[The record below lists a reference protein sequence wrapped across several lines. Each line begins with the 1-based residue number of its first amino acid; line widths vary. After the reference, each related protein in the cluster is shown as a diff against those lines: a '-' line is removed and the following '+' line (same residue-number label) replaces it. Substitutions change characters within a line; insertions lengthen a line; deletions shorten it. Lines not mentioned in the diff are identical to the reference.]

1 MAELKYGQSY
11 SAIRRIDGRRN
22 VSVRALVD
30 SGVAN
35 TGEIQRSIKQEL
47 LLKIKSQNPQLQ
59 YSFEGAHRAQTNTM
73 EGVKQGGIVA
83 LVLIVSRGL
92 SNSGAV
98 ELLARYVVS
107 STRPLVVH
115 IGLMSGVGAV
125 LSAVMNN
132 VAALALLMPI
142 DSAAATRAQRG
153 PGLTLMPLSFAT
165 ILGGMVTLIG
175 TPTNIVI
182 ATFRGDALGEPFA
195 MFDFAAVGGVV
206 ALVGIVFV
214 TVVGWRLLPKARR
227 QRNSR
232 QELQDLS
239 GYVAE
244 AVVLESTGLLGEPL
258 RELYPLAEEHDI
270 AVLGMVRGGQRL
282 PGTARRESLRSG
294 DLIVVEGAAAA
305 IDAFI
310 GASGLEHAGRND
322 QIELL
327 GKSQVLM
334 EAVVQD
340 GARIAG
346 RSARDVRLAYRH
358 GAMLLGVARQGQ
370 PFRERV
376 RKLSI
381 RAGDVLLLSGPED
394 RMLDIIA
401 WLGCLPLAAR
411 GLRLLQRRKAGLAI
425 GLFAI
430 AILAAS
436 TGLVYLPVA
445 LAAAAAI
452 YVVLGLVPASEV
464 YESVEWPVIVLLACL
479 IPIGGAFESSGWT
492 ALIVNAVLGWTEG
505 MPIVL
510 VVVLLMLITM
520 TLSDVL
526 NNVATALI
534 AAPIALELANRLEV
548 NPDPLL
554 MAVAVAASC
563 AFLTPIGHKNNT
575 IIMGPGG
582 YRFGDYWRMGLPL
595 EILVVVVSVR
605 MILLVWP
612 LN

>member
-1 MAELKYGQSY
+1 MSESVIVTDQTVLFLILGAVFGFLLW
-11 SAIRRIDGRRN
+11 GR
-22 VSVRALVD
+22 VRYDLVAFGALVVAVIAGAVP
-30 SGVAN
+30 SGVAFSGFGHPA
-35 TGEIQRSIKQEL
+35 T
-47 LLKIKSQNPQLQ
+47 
-59 YSFEGAHRAQTNTM
+59 
-73 EGVKQGGIVA
+73 VIVA

-142 DSAAATRAQRG
+142 DSEAATRAQRG

-195 MFDFAAVGGVV
+195 MFDFAAVGGIV

-376 RKLSI
+376 RKLPI

-401 WLGCLPLAAR
+401 WLGCLPLAER

-479 IPIGGAFESSGWT
+479 IPIGGAFESSGCT

-505 MPIVL
+505 MSIVL

-595 EILVVVVSVR
+595 EILVVVVSVP

>member
-1 MAELKYGQSY
+1 MSESVIVTDQTVLFLILGAVFGFLLW
-11 SAIRRIDGRRN
+11 GR
-22 VSVRALVD
+22 VRYDLVAFGALVVAVIAGAVP
-30 SGVAN
+30 SGVAFSGFGHPA
-35 TGEIQRSIKQEL
+35 T
-47 LLKIKSQNPQLQ
+47 
-59 YSFEGAHRAQTNTM
+59 
-73 EGVKQGGIVA
+73 VIVA

-142 DSAAATRAQRG
+142 DSEAANRAQRG

-195 MFDFAAVGGVV
+195 MFDFAAVGGIV

-401 WLGCLPLAAR
+401 WLGCLPLAER

-430 AILAAS
+430 AILSAS

-479 IPIGGAFESSGWT
+479 IPIGGAFESSGCT

-595 EILVVVVSVR
+595 EILVVVVSVP

>member
-1 MAELKYGQSY
+1 VSESVIVTDQTVLFLILGAVFGFLLW
-11 SAIRRIDGRRN
+11 GR
-22 VSVRALVD
+22 VRYDLVAFGALVVAVIAGAVP
-30 SGVAN
+30 SGVAFSGFGHPA
-35 TGEIQRSIKQEL
+35 T
-47 LLKIKSQNPQLQ
+47 
-59 YSFEGAHRAQTNTM
+59 
-73 EGVKQGGIVA
+73 VIVA

-142 DSAAATRAQRG
+142 DSEAANRAQRG

-401 WLGCLPLAAR
+401 WLGCLPLAER

-479 IPIGGAFESSGWT
+479 IPIGGAFESSGCT

-595 EILVVVVSVR
+595 EILVVVVSVP

>member
-1 MAELKYGQSY
+1 MSESVIVTDQTVLFLILGAVFGFLLW
-11 SAIRRIDGRRN
+11 GR
-22 VSVRALVD
+22 VRYDLVAFGALVVAVIAGAVP
-30 SGVAN
+30 SGVAFSGFGHPA
-35 TGEIQRSIKQEL
+35 T
-47 LLKIKSQNPQLQ
+47 
-59 YSFEGAHRAQTNTM
+59 
-73 EGVKQGGIVA
+73 VIVA

-142 DSAAATRAQRG
+142 DSEAANRAQRG

-195 MFDFAAVGGVV
+195 MFDFAAVGGIV

-401 WLGCLPLAAR
+401 WLGCLPLAER

-452 YVVLGLVPASEV
+452 YVALGLVPASEV

-479 IPIGGAFESSGWT
+479 IPIGGAFESSGCT

-595 EILVVVVSVR
+595 EILVVVVSVP

>member
-1 MAELKYGQSY
+1 MSESVIVTDQTVLFLILGAVFGFLLW
-11 SAIRRIDGRRN
+11 GR
-22 VSVRALVD
+22 VRYDLVAFGALVVAVIAGAVP
-30 SGVAN
+30 SGVAFSGFGHPA
-35 TGEIQRSIKQEL
+35 T
-47 LLKIKSQNPQLQ
+47 
-59 YSFEGAHRAQTNTM
+59 
-73 EGVKQGGIVA
+73 VIVA

-142 DSAAATRAQRG
+142 DSEAATRAQRG

-401 WLGCLPLAAR
+401 WLGCLPLAER

-479 IPIGGAFESSGWT
+479 IPIGGAFESSGCT

-548 NPDPLL
+548 NPDALL

-595 EILVVVVSVR
+595 EILVVVVSVP

>member
-1 MAELKYGQSY
+1 MADG
-11 SAIRRIDGRRN
+11 AIVTDQTVLFLILGTVFGLLLWGR
-22 VSVRALVD
+22 VRYDLVAFGALVVAVIAGAVP
-30 SGVAN
+30 SGVAFSGFGHPA
-35 TGEIQRSIKQEL
+35 T
-47 LLKIKSQNPQLQ
+47 
-59 YSFEGAHRAQTNTM
+59 
-73 EGVKQGGIVA
+73 VIVA

-142 DSAAATRAQRG
+142 DSEAATRAQRG

-401 WLGCLPLAAR
+401 WLGCLPLAER

-430 AILAAS
+430 SILAAS

-479 IPIGGAFESSGWT
+479 IPIGGAFESSGCT

-595 EILVVVVSVR
+595 EILVVVVSVP

>member
-1 MAELKYGQSY
+1 MGDAATVTDQTVLFLILGTVFGLLLW
-11 SAIRRIDGRRN
+11 GR
-22 VSVRALVD
+22 VRYDLVAFGALVVAVIAGAVP
-30 SGVAN
+30 SGVAFSGFGHPA
-35 TGEIQRSIKQEL
+35 T
-47 LLKIKSQNPQLQ
+47 
-59 YSFEGAHRAQTNTM
+59 
-73 EGVKQGGIVA
+73 VIVA

-142 DSAAATRAQRG
+142 DSEAATRAQRG

-401 WLGCLPLAAR
+401 WLGCLPLAER

-430 AILAAS
+430 AILSAS

-479 IPIGGAFESSGWT
+479 IPIGGAFESSGCT

-595 EILVVVVSVR
+595 EILVVVVSVP

>member
-1 MAELKYGQSY
+1 MADG
-11 SAIRRIDGRRN
+11 AIVTDQTVLFLILGTVFGLLLWGR
-22 VSVRALVD
+22 VRYDLVAFGALVVAVIAGTVPSSVAF
-30 SGVAN
+30 SGFGHPATV
-35 TGEIQRSIKQEL
+35 
-47 LLKIKSQNPQLQ
+47 
-59 YSFEGAHRAQTNTM
+59 
-73 EGVKQGGIVA
+73 IVA

-125 LSAVMNN
+125 LSALMNN

-142 DSAAATRAQRG
+142 DSEAATRAQRG
-153 PGLTLMPLSFAT
+153 PALTLMPLSFAT
-165 ILGGMVTLIG
+165 ILGGMVTMIG

-195 MFDFAAVGGVV
+195 MFDFAAVGGIV

-214 TVVGWRLLPKARR
+214 TLVGWRLLPKARS

-258 RELYPLAEEHDI
+258 RDLYPLAEEHDI
-270 AVLGMVRGGQRL
+270 AILGMVRGGQRL

-294 DLIVVEGAAAA
+294 DLVVVEGAASA

-310 GASGLEHAGRND
+310 GASGLEHAGHND
-322 QIELL
+322 RIELL
-327 GKSQVLM
+327 GKHQVLM
-334 EAVVQD
+334 EAVVPS

-376 RKLSI
+376 RTLPI

-401 WLGCLPLAAR
+401 WLGCLPLAER

-436 TGLVYLPVA
+436 TGLVYLPIA

-464 YESVEWPVIVLLACL
+464 YESVEWPVIVLLGCL
-479 IPIGGAFESSGWT
+479 IPIGGAFESSGCT
-492 ALIVNAVLGWTEG
+492 ALIANAVLGWTEG
-505 MPIVL
+505 MPVVL

-548 NPDPLL
+548 NPDALL

-595 EILVVVVSVR
+595 EVLVVAVSVP

-612 LN
+612 LHG

>member
-1 MAELKYGQSY
+1 MSESVIVTDQTVLFLILGAVFGFLLW
-11 SAIRRIDGRRN
+11 GR
-22 VSVRALVD
+22 VRYDLVAFGALVVAVIAGAVP
-30 SGVAN
+30 SGVAFSGFGHPA
-35 TGEIQRSIKQEL
+35 T
-47 LLKIKSQNPQLQ
+47 
-59 YSFEGAHRAQTNTM
+59 
-73 EGVKQGGIVA
+73 VIVA

-142 DSAAATRAQRG
+142 DSEAATRAQRG

-270 AVLGMVRGGQRL
+270 AVLGMVRGGQRF

-322 QIELL
+322 RIELL

-340 GARIAG
+340 GARIVG

-401 WLGCLPLAAR
+401 WLGCLPLAER

-464 YESVEWPVIVLLACL
+464 YESVEWPVIVLLGCL
-479 IPIGGAFESSGWT
+479 IPIGGAFESSGCT

-595 EILVVVVSVR
+595 EILVVVVSVP

>member
-1 MAELKYGQSY
+1 MSESVIVTDQTVLFLILGAVFGFLLW
-11 SAIRRIDGRRN
+11 GR
-22 VSVRALVD
+22 VRYDLVAFGALVVAVIAGAVP
-30 SGVAN
+30 SGAAFSGFGHPATV
-35 TGEIQRSIKQEL
+35 
-47 LLKIKSQNPQLQ
+47 
-59 YSFEGAHRAQTNTM
+59 
-73 EGVKQGGIVA
+73 IVA

-142 DSAAATRAQRG
+142 DSEAANRAQRG

-401 WLGCLPLAAR
+401 WLGCLPLAER

-479 IPIGGAFESSGWT
+479 IPIGGAFESSGCT

-595 EILVVVVSVR
+595 EILVVVVSVP

>member
-1 MAELKYGQSY
+1 MADG
-11 SAIRRIDGRRN
+11 AIVTDQTVLFLILGTVFGLLLWGR
-22 VSVRALVD
+22 VRYDLVAFGALVVAVIAGTVPSSVAF
-30 SGVAN
+30 SGFGHPATV
-35 TGEIQRSIKQEL
+35 
-47 LLKIKSQNPQLQ
+47 
-59 YSFEGAHRAQTNTM
+59 
-73 EGVKQGGIVA
+73 IVA

-125 LSAVMNN
+125 LSALMNN

-142 DSAAATRAQRG
+142 DSEAATRAQRG
-153 PGLTLMPLSFAT
+153 PALTLMPLSFAT
-165 ILGGMVTLIG
+165 ILGGMVTMIG

-182 ATFRGDALGEPFA
+182 ATLRGDALGEPFA
-195 MFDFAAVGGVV
+195 MFDFAAVGGIV

-214 TVVGWRLLPKARR
+214 TLVGWRLLPRARS

-258 RELYPLAEEHDI
+258 RDLYPLAEEHDI
-270 AVLGMVRGGQRL
+270 AILGMVRGGQRL

-294 DLIVVEGAAAA
+294 DLVVVEGAATA

-322 QIELL
+322 RIELL
-327 GKSQVLM
+327 GKNQVLM
-334 EAVVQD
+334 EAVVPS

-370 PFRERV
+370 SFRERV

-401 WLGCLPLAAR
+401 WLGCLPLAER

-452 YVVLGLVPASEV
+452 YVALGLVPASEV
-464 YESVEWPVIVLLACL
+464 YESVEWPVIVLLGCL
-479 IPIGGAFESSGWT
+479 IPIGGAFESSGCT
-492 ALIVNAVLGWTEG
+492 ALIANAVLGWTEG
-505 MPIVL
+505 MPVVL

-548 NPDPLL
+548 NPDALL

-595 EILVVVVSVR
+595 EVLVVAVSVP

-612 LN
+612 LHG

>member
-1 MAELKYGQSY
+1 MSESVIVTDQTVVFLILGAGFGFLLW
-11 SAIRRIDGRRN
+11 GR
-22 VSVRALVD
+22 VRYDLVAFGALVVAVIAGAVP
-30 SGVAN
+30 SGVAFSGFGHPA
-35 TGEIQRSIKQEL
+35 T
-47 LLKIKSQNPQLQ
+47 
-59 YSFEGAHRAQTNTM
+59 
-73 EGVKQGGIVA
+73 VIVA

-142 DSAAATRAQRG
+142 DSEAANRAQRG

-401 WLGCLPLAAR
+401 WLGCLPLAER

-430 AILAAS
+430 AILSAS

-479 IPIGGAFESSGWT
+479 IPIGGAFESSGCT

-595 EILVVVVSVR
+595 EILVVVVSVP

>member
-1 MAELKYGQSY
+1 MSESVIVTDQTVLFLILGAVFGFLLW
-11 SAIRRIDGRRN
+11 GR
-22 VSVRALVD
+22 VRYDLVAFGALVVAVIAGAVP
-30 SGVAN
+30 SGVAFSGFGHPA
-35 TGEIQRSIKQEL
+35 T
-47 LLKIKSQNPQLQ
+47 
-59 YSFEGAHRAQTNTM
+59 
-73 EGVKQGGIVA
+73 VIVA

-142 DSAAATRAQRG
+142 DSEAANRAQRG

-322 QIELL
+322 RIELL

-401 WLGCLPLAAR
+401 WLGCLPLAER

-479 IPIGGAFESSGWT
+479 IPIGGAFESSGCT

-595 EILVVVVSVR
+595 EILVVVVSVP

>member
-1 MAELKYGQSY
+1 MSESVIVTDQTVLFLILGAVFGFLLW
-11 SAIRRIDGRRN
+11 GR
-22 VSVRALVD
+22 VRYDLVAFGALVVAVIAGAVP
-30 SGVAN
+30 SGVAFSGFGHPA
-35 TGEIQRSIKQEL
+35 T
-47 LLKIKSQNPQLQ
+47 
-59 YSFEGAHRAQTNTM
+59 
-73 EGVKQGGIVA
+73 VIVA

-142 DSAAATRAQRG
+142 DSEAATRAQRG

-195 MFDFAAVGGVV
+195 MFDFAAVGGIV

-401 WLGCLPLAAR
+401 WLGCLPLAER

-464 YESVEWPVIVLLACL
+464 YESVEWPVIVLLGCL
-479 IPIGGAFESSGWT
+479 IPIGGAFESSGCT

-595 EILVVVVSVR
+595 EILVVVVSVP

>member
-1 MAELKYGQSY
+1 MSESVIVTDQTVLFLILGAVFGFLLW
-11 SAIRRIDGRRN
+11 GR
-22 VSVRALVD
+22 VRYDLVAFGALVVAVIAGAVP
-30 SGVAN
+30 SGVAFSGFGHPA
-35 TGEIQRSIKQEL
+35 T
-47 LLKIKSQNPQLQ
+47 
-59 YSFEGAHRAQTNTM
+59 
-73 EGVKQGGIVA
+73 VIVA

-142 DSAAATRAQRG
+142 DSEAATRAQRG

-195 MFDFAAVGGVV
+195 MFDFAAVGGIV

-270 AVLGMVRGGQRL
+270 AVLGMVRGGQRF

-322 QIELL
+322 RIELL

-376 RKLSI
+376 RKLPI

-401 WLGCLPLAAR
+401 WLGCLPLAER

-430 AILAAS
+430 AILSAS

-479 IPIGGAFESSGWT
+479 IPIGGAFESSGCT

-595 EILVVVVSVR
+595 EILVVVVSVP

>member
-1 MAELKYGQSY
+1 MSESVIVTDQTVLFLILGAVFGFLLW
-11 SAIRRIDGRRN
+11 GR
-22 VSVRALVD
+22 VRYDLVAFGALVVAVIAGAVP
-30 SGVAN
+30 SGVAFSGFGHPA
-35 TGEIQRSIKQEL
+35 T
-47 LLKIKSQNPQLQ
+47 
-59 YSFEGAHRAQTNTM
+59 
-73 EGVKQGGIVA
+73 VIVA

-142 DSAAATRAQRG
+142 DSEAATRAQRG

-195 MFDFAAVGGVV
+195 MFDFAAVGGIV

-214 TVVGWRLLPKARR
+214 TVVGWRLLPKGRR

-282 PGTARRESLRSG
+282 PGAARRESLRSG

-322 QIELL
+322 RIELL

-376 RKLSI
+376 RKLPI

-401 WLGCLPLAAR
+401 WLGCLPLAER

-445 LAAAAAI
+445 LAGAAAI

-464 YESVEWPVIVLLACL
+464 YESVEWPVIVLLGCL
-479 IPIGGAFESSGWT
+479 IPIGGAFESSGCT
-492 ALIVNAVLGWTEG
+492 ALIVNAVLGWTED

-534 AAPIALELANRLEV
+534 AAPIALELAHRLEV

-595 EILVVVVSVR
+595 EILVVVVSVP

-612 LN
+612 LNS

>member
-1 MAELKYGQSY
+1 MSESVIVTDQTVLFLILGAVFGFLLW
-11 SAIRRIDGRRN
+11 GR
-22 VSVRALVD
+22 VRYDLVAFGALVVAVIAGAVP
-30 SGVAN
+30 SGVAFSGFGHPA
-35 TGEIQRSIKQEL
+35 T
-47 LLKIKSQNPQLQ
+47 
-59 YSFEGAHRAQTNTM
+59 
-73 EGVKQGGIVA
+73 VIVA

-142 DSAAATRAQRG
+142 DSEAATRAQRG

-195 MFDFAAVGGVV
+195 MFDFAAVGGIV

-270 AVLGMVRGGQRL
+270 AVLGMVRGGQRF

-322 QIELL
+322 RIELL

-358 GAMLLGVARQGQ
+358 GVMLLGVARQGQ

-376 RKLSI
+376 RKLPI

-401 WLGCLPLAAR
+401 WLGCLPLAER

-430 AILAAS
+430 AILSAS

-479 IPIGGAFESSGWT
+479 IPIGGAFESSGCT

-595 EILVVVVSVR
+595 EILVVVVSVP

>member
-1 MAELKYGQSY
+1 MSESVIVTDQTVLFLILGAVFGFLLW
-11 SAIRRIDGRRN
+11 GR
-22 VSVRALVD
+22 VRYDLVAFGALVVAVIAGAVP
-30 SGVAN
+30 SGVAFSGFGHPA
-35 TGEIQRSIKQEL
+35 T
-47 LLKIKSQNPQLQ
+47 
-59 YSFEGAHRAQTNTM
+59 
-73 EGVKQGGIVA
+73 VIVA

-107 STRPLVVH
+107 STRPLIVH

-142 DSAAATRAQRG
+142 DSEAATRAQRG

-195 MFDFAAVGGVV
+195 MFDFAAVGGIV

-376 RKLSI
+376 RKLPI

-401 WLGCLPLAAR
+401 WLGCLPLAER

-464 YESVEWPVIVLLACL
+464 YESVEWPVIVLLGCL
-479 IPIGGAFESSGWT
+479 IPIGGAFESSGCT

-595 EILVVVVSVR
+595 EILVVVVSVP

>member
-1 MAELKYGQSY
+1 MSESVILTDQTVLFLILGAVFGFLLW
-11 SAIRRIDGRRN
+11 GR
-22 VSVRALVD
+22 VRYDLVAFGALVVAVIAGAVP
-30 SGVAN
+30 SGVAFSGFGHPA
-35 TGEIQRSIKQEL
+35 T
-47 LLKIKSQNPQLQ
+47 
-59 YSFEGAHRAQTNTM
+59 
-73 EGVKQGGIVA
+73 VIVA

-142 DSAAATRAQRG
+142 DSEAATRAQRG

-195 MFDFAAVGGVV
+195 MFDFAAVGGIV

-401 WLGCLPLAAR
+401 WLGCLPLAER

-464 YESVEWPVIVLLACL
+464 YESVEWPVIVLLGCL
-479 IPIGGAFESSGWT
+479 IPIGGAFESSGCT

-595 EILVVVVSVR
+595 EILVVVVSVP

>member
-1 MAELKYGQSY
+1 MVTDQTVLFLILGAVFGFLLW
-11 SAIRRIDGRRN
+11 GR
-22 VSVRALVD
+22 VRYDLVAFGALVVAVIAGAVP
-30 SGVAN
+30 SGVAFSGFGHPA
-35 TGEIQRSIKQEL
+35 T
-47 LLKIKSQNPQLQ
+47 
-59 YSFEGAHRAQTNTM
+59 
-73 EGVKQGGIVA
+73 VIVA

-142 DSAAATRAQRG
+142 DSEAATRAQRG

-401 WLGCLPLAAR
+401 WLGCLPLAER

-479 IPIGGAFESSGWT
+479 IPIGGAFESSGCT

-595 EILVVVVSVR
+595 EILVVVVSVP

>member
-1 MAELKYGQSY
+1 MSESVIVTDQTVLFLILGAVFGFLLW
-11 SAIRRIDGRRN
+11 GR
-22 VSVRALVD
+22 VRYDLVAFGALVVAVIAGAVP
-30 SGVAN
+30 SGVAFSGFGHPA
-35 TGEIQRSIKQEL
+35 T
-47 LLKIKSQNPQLQ
+47 
-59 YSFEGAHRAQTNTM
+59 
-73 EGVKQGGIVA
+73 VIVA

-142 DSAAATRAQRG
+142 DSEAATRAQRG

-195 MFDFAAVGGVV
+195 MFDFAAVGGIV

-401 WLGCLPLAAR
+401 WLGCLPLAER

-479 IPIGGAFESSGWT
+479 IPIGGAFESSGCT

-582 YRFGDYWRMGLPL
+582 YRFGDYWRMGVPL
-595 EILVVVVSVR
+595 EILGVVVSVP

>member
-1 MAELKYGQSY
+1 MSESVIVTDQTVLFLILGAVFGFLLW
-11 SAIRRIDGRRN
+11 GR
-22 VSVRALVD
+22 VRYDLVAFGALVVAVIAGAVP
-30 SGVAN
+30 SGVAFSGFGHPA
-35 TGEIQRSIKQEL
+35 T
-47 LLKIKSQNPQLQ
+47 
-59 YSFEGAHRAQTNTM
+59 
-73 EGVKQGGIVA
+73 VIVA

-107 STRPLVVH
+107 STRPLIVH

-132 VAALALLMPI
+132 VAALALRMPI
-142 DSAAATRAQRG
+142 DSEAANRAQRG

-195 MFDFAAVGGVV
+195 MFDFAAVGGIV

-401 WLGCLPLAAR
+401 WLGCLPLAER

-430 AILAAS
+430 AILSAS

-479 IPIGGAFESSGWT
+479 IPIGGAFESSGCT

-595 EILVVVVSVR
+595 EILVVVVSVP

>member
-1 MAELKYGQSY
+1 MSESVIVTDQTVLFLILGAVFGFLLW
-11 SAIRRIDGRRN
+11 GR
-22 VSVRALVD
+22 VRYDLVAFGALVVAVIAGAVP
-30 SGVAN
+30 SGVAFSGFGHPA
-35 TGEIQRSIKQEL
+35 T
-47 LLKIKSQNPQLQ
+47 
-59 YSFEGAHRAQTNTM
+59 
-73 EGVKQGGIVA
+73 VIVA

-142 DSAAATRAQRG
+142 DSEAANRAQRG

-401 WLGCLPLAAR
+401 WLGCLPLAER

-479 IPIGGAFESSGWT
+479 IPIGGAFESSGCT

-595 EILVVVVSVR
+595 EILVVVVSVP

>member
-1 MAELKYGQSY
+1 MSESVIVTDQTVLFLILGAVFGFLLW
-11 SAIRRIDGRRN
+11 GR
-22 VSVRALVD
+22 VRYDLVAFGALVVAVIAGAVP
-30 SGVAN
+30 SGVAFSGFGHPA
-35 TGEIQRSIKQEL
+35 T
-47 LLKIKSQNPQLQ
+47 
-59 YSFEGAHRAQTNTM
+59 
-73 EGVKQGGIVA
+73 VIVA

-142 DSAAATRAQRG
+142 DSEAATRAQRG

-195 MFDFAAVGGVV
+195 MFDFAAVGGIV

-282 PGTARRESLRSG
+282 PGAARRESLRSG

-376 RKLSI
+376 RKLPI

-401 WLGCLPLAAR
+401 WLGCLPLAER

-464 YESVEWPVIVLLACL
+464 YESVEWPVIVLLGCL
-479 IPIGGAFESSGWT
+479 IPIGGAFESSGCT

-595 EILVVVVSVR
+595 EILVVVVSVP

>member
-1 MAELKYGQSY
+1 MSESVILTDQTVLFLILGAVFGFLLW
-11 SAIRRIDGRRN
+11 GR
-22 VSVRALVD
+22 VRYDLVAFGALVVAVIAGAVP
-30 SGVAN
+30 SGVAFSGFGHPA
-35 TGEIQRSIKQEL
+35 T
-47 LLKIKSQNPQLQ
+47 
-59 YSFEGAHRAQTNTM
+59 
-73 EGVKQGGIVA
+73 VIVA

-142 DSAAATRAQRG
+142 DSEAATRAQRG

-206 ALVGIVFV
+206 ALVGIIFV

-270 AVLGMVRGGQRL
+270 AVLGMVRGGQRF
-282 PGTARRESLRSG
+282 PGTARQEPLRSG

-310 GASGLEHAGRND
+310 GSSGLEHAGRND
-322 QIELL
+322 RIELL

-401 WLGCLPLAAR
+401 WLGCLPLAER

-464 YESVEWPVIVLLACL
+464 YESVEWPVIVLLGCL
-479 IPIGGAFESSGWT
+479 IPIGGAFESSGCT

-595 EILVVVVSVR
+595 EILVVVVSVP

>member
-1 MAELKYGQSY
+1 MSESVIVTDQTVLFLILGAVFGVLLW
-11 SAIRRIDGRRN
+11 GR
-22 VSVRALVD
+22 VRYDLVAFGALVVAVIAGAVP
-30 SGVAN
+30 SGVAFSGFGHPA
-35 TGEIQRSIKQEL
+35 T
-47 LLKIKSQNPQLQ
+47 
-59 YSFEGAHRAQTNTM
+59 
-73 EGVKQGGIVA
+73 VIVA

-107 STRPLVVH
+107 STRPSVVH

-142 DSAAATRAQRG
+142 DSEAATRAQRG

-401 WLGCLPLAAR
+401 WLGCLPLAER

-479 IPIGGAFESSGWT
+479 IPIGGAFESSGCT

-595 EILVVVVSVR
+595 EILVVVVSVP

>member
-1 MAELKYGQSY
+1 MSESVIVTDQTVLFLILGAVFGFLLW
-11 SAIRRIDGRRN
+11 GR
-22 VSVRALVD
+22 VRYDLVAFGALVVAVIAGAVP
-30 SGVAN
+30 SGVAFSGFGHPA
-35 TGEIQRSIKQEL
+35 T
-47 LLKIKSQNPQLQ
+47 
-59 YSFEGAHRAQTNTM
+59 
-73 EGVKQGGIVA
+73 VIVA

-142 DSAAATRAQRG
+142 DSEAANRAQRG

-206 ALVGIVFV
+206 ALVGIIFV

-401 WLGCLPLAAR
+401 WLGCLPLAER

-430 AILAAS
+430 AILSAS

-479 IPIGGAFESSGWT
+479 IPIGGAFESSGCT

-595 EILVVVVSVR
+595 EILVVVVSVP

>member
-1 MAELKYGQSY
+1 VGDG
-11 SAIRRIDGRRN
+11 AIVTDQVVLFLILGGVFGLLLWGR
-22 VSVRALVD
+22 VRYDLVAFGALVVAVIAGTVPGSVAF
-30 SGVAN
+30 SGFGHPATV
-35 TGEIQRSIKQEL
+35 
-47 LLKIKSQNPQLQ
+47 
-59 YSFEGAHRAQTNTM
+59 
-73 EGVKQGGIVA
+73 IVA

-142 DSAAATRAQRG
+142 DSEAATRAQRA
-153 PGLTLMPLSFAT
+153 PALTLMPLSFAT
-165 ILGGMVTLIG
+165 ILGGMVTMIG

-195 MFDFAAVGGVV
+195 MFDFAAVGGIV

-214 TVVGWRLLPKARR
+214 TLVGWRLLPKARS

-244 AVVLESTGLLGEPL
+244 AMVLESTGLLGEPL
-258 RELYPLAEEHDI
+258 RDLYPLAEEHDI
-270 AVLGMVRGGQRL
+270 AILGMVRGGQRL

-294 DLIVVEGAAAA
+294 DLVVVEGAASA

-322 QIELL
+322 RIELL
-327 GKSQVLM
+327 GKHQVLM
-334 EAVVQD
+334 EAVVPS

-358 GAMLLGVARQGQ
+358 GAMLLGVAREGQ

-394 RMLDIIA
+394 RMPDIIA
-401 WLGCLPLAAR
+401 WLGCLPLAER

-436 TGLVYLPVA
+436 TGLVYLPIA

-464 YESVEWPVIVLLACL
+464 YESVEWPVIVLLGCL
-479 IPIGGAFESSGWT
+479 IPIGGAFESSGCT
-492 ALIVNAVLGWTEG
+492 ALIANAVLGWTEG
-505 MPIVL
+505 MPIVV

-548 NPDPLL
+548 NPDALL

-595 EILVVVVSVR
+595 EILVVAVSVP

-612 LN
+612 LH

>member
-1 MAELKYGQSY
+1 MSESVIVTDQTVLFLILGAVFGFLLW
-11 SAIRRIDGRRN
+11 GR
-22 VSVRALVD
+22 VRYDLVAFGALVVAVIAGAVP
-30 SGVAN
+30 SGVAFSGFGHPA
-35 TGEIQRSIKQEL
+35 T
-47 LLKIKSQNPQLQ
+47 
-59 YSFEGAHRAQTNTM
+59 
-73 EGVKQGGIVA
+73 VIVA

-142 DSAAATRAQRG
+142 DSEAATRAQRG

-195 MFDFAAVGGVV
+195 MFDFAAVGGIV

-282 PGTARRESLRSG
+282 PGAARRESLRSG

-401 WLGCLPLAAR
+401 WLGCLPLAER

-479 IPIGGAFESSGWT
+479 IPIGGAFESSGCT

-595 EILVVVVSVR
+595 EILVVVVSVP

>member
-1 MAELKYGQSY
+1 MSESVIVTDQTVLFLILGAVFGFLLW
-11 SAIRRIDGRRN
+11 GR
-22 VSVRALVD
+22 VRYDLVAFGALVVAVIAGAVP
-30 SGVAN
+30 SGVAFSGFGHPA
-35 TGEIQRSIKQEL
+35 T
-47 LLKIKSQNPQLQ
+47 
-59 YSFEGAHRAQTNTM
+59 
-73 EGVKQGGIVA
+73 VIVA

-107 STRPLVVH
+107 STRPLIVH

-142 DSAAATRAQRG
+142 DSEAANRAQRG

-401 WLGCLPLAAR
+401 WLGCLPLAER

-479 IPIGGAFESSGWT
+479 IPIGGAFESSGCT

-595 EILVVVVSVR
+595 EILVVVVSVP

>member
-1 MAELKYGQSY
+1 MSESVIVTDQTVLFLILGAVFGFLLW
-11 SAIRRIDGRRN
+11 GR
-22 VSVRALVD
+22 VRYDLVAFGALVVAVIAGAVP
-30 SGVAN
+30 SGVAFSGFGHPA
-35 TGEIQRSIKQEL
+35 T
-47 LLKIKSQNPQLQ
+47 
-59 YSFEGAHRAQTNTM
+59 
-73 EGVKQGGIVA
+73 VIVA

-142 DSAAATRAQRG
+142 DSEAANRAQRG
-153 PGLTLMPLSFAT
+153 PGLTLMPLAFAT

-401 WLGCLPLAAR
+401 WLGCLPLAER

-479 IPIGGAFESSGWT
+479 IPIGGAFESSGCT

-595 EILVVVVSVR
+595 EILVVVVSVP

>member
-1 MAELKYGQSY
+1 MSESVILTDQTVLFLILGAVFGFLLW
-11 SAIRRIDGRRN
+11 GR
-22 VSVRALVD
+22 VRYDLVAFGALVVAVIAGAVP
-30 SGVAN
+30 SGVAFSGFGHPA
-35 TGEIQRSIKQEL
+35 T
-47 LLKIKSQNPQLQ
+47 
-59 YSFEGAHRAQTNTM
+59 
-73 EGVKQGGIVA
+73 VIVA

-142 DSAAATRAQRG
+142 DSEAATRAQRG

-195 MFDFAAVGGVV
+195 MFDFAAVGGIV

-401 WLGCLPLAAR
+401 WLGCLPLAER

-479 IPIGGAFESSGWT
+479 IPIGGAFESSGCT

-595 EILVVVVSVR
+595 EILVVVVSVP

>member
-1 MAELKYGQSY
+1 MSESVIVTDQTVLFLILGAVFGFLLW
-11 SAIRRIDGRRN
+11 GR
-22 VSVRALVD
+22 VRYDLVAFGALVVAVIAGAVP
-30 SGVAN
+30 SGVAFSGFGHPA
-35 TGEIQRSIKQEL
+35 T
-47 LLKIKSQNPQLQ
+47 
-59 YSFEGAHRAQTNTM
+59 
-73 EGVKQGGIVA
+73 VIVA

-142 DSAAATRAQRG
+142 DSEAANRAQRG

-401 WLGCLPLAAR
+401 WLGCLPLAER

-430 AILAAS
+430 AILSAS

-479 IPIGGAFESSGWT
+479 IPIGGAFESSGCT

-595 EILVVVVSVR
+595 EILVVVVSVP

>member
-1 MAELKYGQSY
+1 MSESVIVTDQTVLFLILGAVFGFLLW
-11 SAIRRIDGRRN
+11 GR
-22 VSVRALVD
+22 VRYDLVAFGALVVAVIAGAVP
-30 SGVAN
+30 SGVAFSGFGHPA
-35 TGEIQRSIKQEL
+35 T
-47 LLKIKSQNPQLQ
+47 
-59 YSFEGAHRAQTNTM
+59 
-73 EGVKQGGIVA
+73 VIVA

-142 DSAAATRAQRG
+142 DSEAANRAQRG

-195 MFDFAAVGGVV
+195 MFDFAAVGGIV

-282 PGTARRESLRSG
+282 PGTARRESLRAG

-401 WLGCLPLAAR
+401 WLGCLPLAER

-430 AILAAS
+430 AILSAS

-479 IPIGGAFESSGWT
+479 IPIGGAFESSGCT

-595 EILVVVVSVR
+595 EILVVVVSVP

>member
-1 MAELKYGQSY
+1 MSESVIVTDQTVLFLILGAVFGFLLW
-11 SAIRRIDGRRN
+11 GR
-22 VSVRALVD
+22 VRYDLVAFGALVVAVIAGAVP
-30 SGVAN
+30 SGVAFSGFGHPA
-35 TGEIQRSIKQEL
+35 T
-47 LLKIKSQNPQLQ
+47 
-59 YSFEGAHRAQTNTM
+59 
-73 EGVKQGGIVA
+73 VIVA

-142 DSAAATRAQRG
+142 DSAAANRAQRG

-195 MFDFAAVGGVV
+195 MFDFAAVGGIV

-310 GASGLEHAGRND
+310 GASGLEHAGRNA

-401 WLGCLPLAAR
+401 WLGCLPLAER

-479 IPIGGAFESSGWT
+479 IPIGGAFESSGCT

-595 EILVVVVSVR
+595 EILVVVVSVP

>member
-1 MAELKYGQSY
+1 MSESVIVTDQTVLFLILGAVFGVLLW
-11 SAIRRIDGRRN
+11 GR
-22 VSVRALVD
+22 VRYDLVAFGALVVAVIAGAVP
-30 SGVAN
+30 SGVAFSGFGHPA
-35 TGEIQRSIKQEL
+35 T
-47 LLKIKSQNPQLQ
+47 
-59 YSFEGAHRAQTNTM
+59 
-73 EGVKQGGIVA
+73 VIVA

-107 STRPLVVH
+107 STRPSVVH

-142 DSAAATRAQRG
+142 DSEAANRAQRG

-401 WLGCLPLAAR
+401 WLGCLPLAER

-479 IPIGGAFESSGWT
+479 IPIGGAFESSGCT

-595 EILVVVVSVR
+595 EILVVVVSVP

>member
-1 MAELKYGQSY
+1 MSESVIVTDQTVLFLILGAVFGFLLW
-11 SAIRRIDGRRN
+11 GR
-22 VSVRALVD
+22 VRYDLVAFGALVVAVIAGAVP
-30 SGVAN
+30 SGVAFSGFGHPA
-35 TGEIQRSIKQEL
+35 T
-47 LLKIKSQNPQLQ
+47 
-59 YSFEGAHRAQTNTM
+59 
-73 EGVKQGGIVA
+73 VIVA

-142 DSAAATRAQRG
+142 DSEAANRAQRG

-195 MFDFAAVGGVV
+195 MFDFAAVGGIV

-401 WLGCLPLAAR
+401 WLGCLPLAER

-479 IPIGGAFESSGWT
+479 IPIGGAFESSGCT
-492 ALIVNAVLGWTEG
+492 AVIVNAVLGWTEG

-595 EILVVVVSVR
+595 EILVVVVSVP